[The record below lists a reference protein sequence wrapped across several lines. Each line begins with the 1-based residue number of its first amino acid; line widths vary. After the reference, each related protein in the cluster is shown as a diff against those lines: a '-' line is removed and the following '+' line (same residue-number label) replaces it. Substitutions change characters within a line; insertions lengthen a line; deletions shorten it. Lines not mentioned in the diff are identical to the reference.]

1 MKTTSSFK
9 LKLPEGSD
17 RVSPAAMNE
26 NMEIIGGELDYLAQ
40 GVQVRELPGGDPLYA
55 QVSAVSLADLA
66 EGDTIQ
72 LLEGGQPVD
81 FVVAKLNYEPEL
93 NGEGRTLLVR
103 ATPTE
108 ELYSPIDPISTY
120 IDRLGEGLQRAL
132 EATTVPVYAND
143 QVAGAD
149 HKVFSLS
156 ATELGLSED
165 DIYGDKPLGELLP
178 TASRFI
184 DYLAANE
191 GASFWLRS
199 TGKGYI
205 TRLEGNIMDGE
216 VVTVE
221 VGSVFAAICLEGEV
235 SSMELLISGVWTE
248 AHLRPGLPAL
258 TLPADF
264 TYTLYQDSDGNYY
277 DQQAY
282 GTKRLGAFSRDG
294 SISGLTVGNA
304 RIATG
309 SYEGTGTYG
318 ADNPNSLTFGFVP
331 RVVFICGAYGGT
343 EYAYDEM
350 VPAVFFAAG
359 YTERYC
365 KRAYIV
371 NFDNSAGGYVGAQDS
386 SLAKLEGT
394 TMTWFN
400 SDSNRYQLNVSGVTY
415 HWVAIG

>member
-235 SSMELLISGVWTE
+235 SSTELLISGVWTE

-294 SISGLTVGNA
+294 SISDFSIGNANVLFGSYIGTSTAQAGSAAAENVITFPVTPKVWGVYAIYLGGTLKPCFTLFPWGVDAQTAHTIDSGTA
-304 RIATG
+304 RIA
-309 SYEGTGTYG
+309 YEGSTVRLYGSG
-318 ADNPNSLTFGFVP
+318 ADNANLNKS
-331 RVVFICGAYGGT
+331 GT
-343 EYAYDEM
+343 EYFYWALY
-350 VPAVFFAAG
+350 
-359 YTERYC
+359 
-365 KRAYIV
+365 
-371 NFDNSAGGYVGAQDS
+371 
-386 SLAKLEGT
+386 
-394 TMTWFN
+394 
-400 SDSNRYQLNVSGVTY
+400 
-415 HWVAIG
+415 